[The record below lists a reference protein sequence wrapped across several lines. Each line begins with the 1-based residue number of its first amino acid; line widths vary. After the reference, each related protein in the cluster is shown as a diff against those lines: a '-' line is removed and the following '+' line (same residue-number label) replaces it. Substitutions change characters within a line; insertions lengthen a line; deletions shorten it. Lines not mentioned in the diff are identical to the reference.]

1 MEKTWNDKQQIQ
13 FELALDM
20 LSSYSALLRR
30 VSYKMMDKKLDEVEI
45 KKIKDC
51 AVKIKHE
58 SRYFDGFDDEK
69 VVHVINVYSKL
80 MKDFNRD
87 YPSEELAAEKGI
99 ASKYLETKAF
109 PNEGKTWND
118 KQQIQF
124 GLAVDILN
132 SYISRLRRVYHKM
145 RDKKLDE
152 VEINKIQDCIIKT
165 HQESRSFN
173 AFEDEKVAHVINVY
187 SKLMKDFDRDY
198 PSEEIAAEKGIASK
212 YLETKAFPNE

>member
-1 MEKTWNDKQQIQ
+1 MEKTWSYEQELE

-20 LSSYSALLRR
+20 LSSYASLLRR
-30 VSYKMMDKKLDEVEI
+30 VSFKMMDKKIDEVEI
-45 KKIKDC
+45 NKIQDC

-58 SRYFDGFDDEK
+58 SRYFDVVDDEK
-69 VVHVINVYSKL
+69 VAHVINVYSKL

-152 VEINKIQDCIIKT
+152 VEIKKIQGCIIKID
-165 HQESRSFN
+165 QESRSFN

-187 SKLMKDFDRDY
+187 SKLILI
-198 PSEEIAAEKGIASK
+198 EIIHQKK
-212 YLETKAFPNE
+212 

>member
-1 MEKTWNDKQQIQ
+1 MEKTWSYEQELE

-20 LSSYSALLRR
+20 LSSYASLLRR
-30 VSYKMMDKKLDEVEI
+30 VSFKMMDKKI
-45 KKIKDC
+45 
-51 AVKIKHE
+51 
-58 SRYFDGFDDEK
+58 
-69 VVHVINVYSKL
+69 
-80 MKDFNRD
+80 
-87 YPSEELAAEKGI
+87 
-99 ASKYLETKAF
+99 
-109 PNEGKTWND
+109 
-118 KQQIQF
+118 
-124 GLAVDILN
+124 
-132 SYISRLRRVYHKM
+132 
-145 RDKKLDE
+145 DE